1 MVMDPDILWI
11 FIPLAALTIPVIA
24 ILTKPVMRWIELQEK
39 KTELAAKIADT
50 QAVDHAAKIERLEAH
65 VAVLNRIAT
74 DRATGLAH
82 EIDSLRGPAP
92 LN

>member
-1 MVMDPDILWI
+1 MDHGTLALL
-11 FIPLAALTIPVIA
+11 IPIAAMTIPIVA
-24 ILTKPVMRWIELQEK
+24 ILSRPLGRWIALQEK
-39 KTELAAKIADT
+39 KHEAQVRFADAQAAE
-50 QAVDHAAKIERLEAH
+50 HAAKIERLEAH

-82 EIDSLRGPAP
+82 EIESLRGPSAP

>member
-1 MVMDPDILWI
+1 MDPDQIWIL
-11 FIPLAALTIPVIA
+11 IPLTALLIPIAAVMAKPLT
-24 ILTKPVMRWIELQEK
+24 RWIALQERK
-39 KTELAAKIADT
+39 HELAGKLADT
-50 QAVDHAAKIERLEAH
+50 QAAEHAAKIERLEAH

-82 EIDSLRGPAP
+82 EIDALRGPTPP

>member
-1 MVMDPDILWI
+1 MDSDNIWILVPLVI
-11 FIPLAALTIPVIA
+11 FLVPITA
-24 ILTKPVMRWIELQEK
+24 ILAKPLTRWIALQERK
-39 KTELAAKIADT
+39 HELAAKLADT
-50 QAVDHAAKIERLEAH
+50 QAAEHAAKIERLEAH

-82 EIDSLRGPAP
+82 EIDALRGPTPP

>member
-1 MVMDPDILWI
+1 MGPDTIWI
-11 FIPLAALTIPVIA
+11 FIPLAALAIPIVA
-24 ILTKPVMRWIELQEK
+24 VLTKPLMRWIALQERK
-39 KTELAAKIADT
+39 HELAAKMADH
-50 QAVDHAAKIERLEAH
+50 QAAEHAAKIERLEAH

-82 EIDSLRGPAP
+82 DIEALRGPVAP

>member
-1 MVMDPDILWI
+1 MDLDFLWV
-11 FIPLAALTIPVIA
+11 FIPLAVLAIPVIA
-24 ILTKPVMRWIELQEK
+24 LLTKPLMSWIALQERK
-39 KTELAAKIADT
+39 HELAAKIADT
-50 QAVDHAAKIERLEAH
+50 TAADHAAKIERLEAH

-82 EIDSLRGPAP
+82 EIEALRAPSP

>member
-1 MVMDPDILWI
+1 VDSNIVFAL
-11 FIPLAALTIPVIA
+11 IPITALSIPIVA
-24 ILTKPVMRWIELQEK
+24 ILSKPLRRWLDLKERQLELTAQANS
-39 KTELAAKIADT
+39 AAA
-50 QAVDHAAKIERLEAH
+50 AEHAAKIERLEAH

-82 EIDSLRGPAP
+82 EIDQLRGPAAP

>member
-1 MVMDPDILWI
+1 MDGDTIWIL
-11 FIPLAALTIPVIA
+11 IPLTALMIPIVA
-24 ILTKPVMRWIELQEK
+24 ILSKPLRRWLDLKERQLELTAKANDQR
-39 KTELAAKIADT
+39 AAANS
-50 QAVDHAAKIERLEAH
+50 AKIERLEAH

-82 EIDSLRGPAP
+82 EIDALRGPPAP

>member
-1 MVMDPDILWI
+1 V
-11 FIPLAALTIPVIA
+11 TIVSS
-24 ILTKPVMRWIELQEK
+24 
-39 KTELAAKIADT
+39 
-50 QAVDHAAKIERLEAH
+50 

-82 EIDSLRGPAP
+82 EIDALRSPP

>member
-1 MVMDPDILWI
+1 MDSDTIWILVPLTALLIPIAAVMAK
-11 FIPLAALTIPVIA
+11 PLS
-24 ILTKPVMRWIELQEK
+24 RWIALQERK
-39 KTELAAKIADT
+39 HELAARMADT
-50 QAVDHAAKIERLEAH
+50 QAAEHAAKIERLEAH

-82 EIDSLRGPAP
+82 EIETLREPVAP

>member
-1 MVMDPDILWI
+1 MDPDILWI

-24 ILTKPVMRWIELQEK
+24 ILSKPLTRWIALQERK
-39 KTELAAKIADT
+39 HELAAS
-50 QAVDHAAKIERLEAH
+50 QAQGAAADHAAKIERLEAH

-82 EIDSLRGPAP
+82 EIDQLRGPPAP
-92 LN
+92 FN

>member
-1 MVMDPDILWI
+1 MDGDTIWIL
-11 FIPLAALTIPVIA
+11 IPLTALLIPIAAVMAKPLT
-24 ILTKPVMRWIELQEK
+24 RWIALQERK
-39 KTELAAKIADT
+39 HELAAQQADGAAAEHAAKIA
-50 QAVDHAAKIERLEAH
+50 RLEAH

-82 EIDSLRGPAP
+82 EIDALRGPPAP

>member
-1 MVMDPDILWI
+1 MDHDLL
-11 FIPLAALTIPVIA
+11 FAMIPITALMIPIVA
-24 ILTKPVMRWIELQEK
+24 ILSRPLMRWIALQEK
-39 KTELAAKIADT
+39 KHEANVRAADT
-50 QAVDHAAKIERLEAH
+50 AAIEHATKIERLEAH

-82 EIDSLRGPAP
+82 EIESLRGPAP

>member
-1 MVMDPDILWI
+1 MNEDVI
-11 FIPLAALTIPVIA
+11 FALIPIFALLIPIVA
-24 ILTKPVMRWIELQEK
+24 ILRKPLERWLDIKERGLALQSQ
-39 KTELAAKIADT
+39 TANDQAAAN
-50 QAVDHAAKIERLEAH
+50 AAKIERLEAH

-82 EIDSLRGPAP
+82 EIDQLRGPAAP

>member
-1 MVMDPDILWI
+1 MDHGMIALL
-11 FIPLAALTIPVIA
+11 IPIIALTIPIVA
-24 ILTKPVMRWIELQEK
+24 I
-39 KTELAAKIADT
+39 AAKPFQRWLDLKERQLELTA
-50 QAVDHAAKIERLEAH
+50 QANSAAAAEHAAKIERLEAH

-82 EIDSLRGPAP
+82 EIDALRSPPAP

>member
-1 MVMDPDILWI
+1 MDHDLI
-11 FIPLAALTIPVIA
+11 FALIPISALMIPIVA
-24 ILTKPVMRWIELQEK
+24 IGQRPLTRWIALQEK
-39 KTELAAKIADT
+39 KHELKARMADAQAAE
-50 QAVDHAAKIERLEAH
+50 HAAKIERLEAH

-82 EIDSLRGPAP
+82 EIDQLRGPPAP

>member
-1 MVMDPDILWI
+1 MDGDTIWIL
-11 FIPLAALTIPVIA
+11 IPLTALMIPIAAVMA
-24 ILTKPVMRWIELQEK
+24 KPLMRWIALQER
-39 KTELAAKIADT
+39 KTELAVKAADD
-50 QAVDHAAKIERLEAH
+50 QALLHAAKIERLEAH

-82 EIDSLRGPAP
+82 EIDALRGPPAP

>member
-1 MVMDPDILWI
+1 MK
-11 FIPLAALTIPVIA
+11 PLT
-24 ILTKPVMRWIELQEK
+24 RWIALQERK
-39 KTELAAKIADT
+39 HELAAA
-50 QAVDHAAKIERLEAH
+50 QAQGAAVEHAAKIERLEAH

-82 EIDSLRGPAP
+82 EIDALRGPAAP

>member
-1 MVMDPDILWI
+1 MDSGIVFAL
-11 FIPLAALTIPVIA
+11 IPIAALTIPIVA
-24 ILTKPVMRWIELQEK
+24 ILSKPLSRWITLQERK
-39 KTELAAKIADT
+39 HELAAKLADD
-50 QAVDHAAKIERLEAH
+50 QAVQHSAKIERLEAH

-82 EIDSLRGPAP
+82 EIDALRSPP

>member
-1 MVMDPDILWI
+1 MGPDTIWI
-11 FIPLAALTIPVIA
+11 FIPLTALAIPIVA
-24 ILTKPVMRWIELQEK
+24 ILSKPLRRWLDLKERQLELTAQANS
-39 KTELAAKIADT
+39 AAA
-50 QAVDHAAKIERLEAH
+50 AEHAAKIERLEAH

-82 EIDSLRGPAP
+82 EIDQLRGPAAP